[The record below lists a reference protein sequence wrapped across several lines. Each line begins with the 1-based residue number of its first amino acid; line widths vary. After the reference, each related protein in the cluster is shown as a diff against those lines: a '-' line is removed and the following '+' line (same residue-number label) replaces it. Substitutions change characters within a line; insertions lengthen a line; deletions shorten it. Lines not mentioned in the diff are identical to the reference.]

1 MKRNRSL
8 LIALTVFGA
17 LTCAVLQCSAKGAVP
32 MDAYTVSTNQN
43 ESPNVPKMLFAEIVS
58 QPDHLVLAA
67 DGSPDFSGILFT
79 IAALNQNNKEY
90 VIVSE
95 ATLDTVKKHL
105 QVEMSTEPMDPD
117 GLLCTLTF
125 SAPQNQQAVSDTLKI
140 PFAAAPQSTTT
151 VTTTTPRLS
160 TSTTHANTSQSTV
173 PTTVTTALS
182 AQSTTS
188 VSSKSTSSAAPNSAP
203 YLLGD
208 CNADGKLST
217 ADMVLL
223 TKYLVCTEKELPCKQ
238 AADLDGSSILN
249 AIDLTWMKRLLLGQ
263 LNHFPVKNPL
273 VIDSFTPSTT
283 SLSDVFSDWH
293 FHVIIKH
300 QYSVPERVWTV
311 DDFKGI
317 ENIKVVSMYDQQEP
331 YRQIVDIALMEP
343 SKESVL
349 QMIHSIESLNLKEI
363 KEIQV
368 LKDAFGG

>member
-1 MKRNRSL
+1 
-8 LIALTVFGA
+8 
-17 LTCAVLQCSAKGAVP
+17 

-43 ESPNVPKMLFAEIVS
+43 ETPNVPKMLFAEIVS

-95 ATLDTVKKHL
+95 APLETVKKHL
-105 QVEMSTEPMDPD
+105 QVEMSTEPMDPN

-125 SAPQNQQAVSDTLKI
+125 SAAQTQQAVSDTLQI

-160 TSTTHANTSQSTV
+160 TSTTQANTSQSTV

-188 VSSKSTSSAAPNSAP
+188 ASSKTTSAAAPNSAP

-208 CNADGKLST
+208 CNADGKCSA

-223 TKYLVCTEKELPCKQ
+223 TKYLVSAETDLPCTQ
-238 AADLDGSSILN
+238 AADLDGSSTLN
-249 AIDLTWMKRLLLGQ
+249 AADLTWMKRLLLGQ

-273 VIDSFTPSTT
+273 VIDSFTPSTA
-283 SLSDVFSDWH
+283 SLSDAFSDWH

-300 QYSVPERVWTV
+300 QYSVPERVWTA

-317 ENIKVVSMYDQQEP
+317 ENIKIVSMYDQQEP

-349 QMIHSIESLNLKEI
+349 QMIHNIESLNLKEI
-363 KEIQV
+363 KKIQV
-368 LKDAFGG
+368 LQDAFGG